1 MKKRW
6 ITICLALIFA
16 LTPSS
21 AGFLDITDRTL
32 AQNASILDA
41 LGIMQGIGNDQFDPA
56 GSLTRAQFCKIAVTA
71 MGVSDVSA
79 YKNFTIFPDVKNTHW
94 AAAYVNAAVR
104 HPDLR
109 ERAVIRGYVDGT
121 FGPDRAVNYGEV
133 CTMLLRMLGYTEED
147 VGLFWP
153 ADYIAKAEELGLT
166 DGVSISDAKAVVKRS
181 DAATMLVN
189 VLTVPVKDSQD
200 AVLLDGLVSEKV
212 DGCILLATSDT
223 NNLFADSEALF
234 YEDGVI
240 SGIPRQTVGTL
251 DSAMIGVYGTML
263 LKDGAVAGIVPD
275 KNSRVEVYEVI
286 SVSAS
291 EIQTSTQTIRPAENA
306 HIYVDSVGASVGTF
320 GELWSSIQ
328 PGDTLRVYFDATGA
342 QQLMAVLSNARPHA
356 VSFMYHV

>member
-6 ITICLALIFA
+6 ITICLALIVA

-32 AQNASILDA
+32 AQNAAVLDA

-94 AAAYVNAAVR
+94 AAAYINAAVR

-109 ERAVIRGYVDGT
+109 ERAVIRGYVDGA
-121 FGPDRAVNYGEV
+121 FGPDRVVNYGEV
-133 CTMLLRMLGYTEED
+133 CTMLLRMLGYTEAD

-153 ADYIAKAEELGLT
+153 VDYIAKAEEIGLT
-166 DGVSISDAKAVVKRS
+166 DGASISDAKAPVKRS

-189 VLTVPVKDSQD
+189 VLATPVKDSQD
-200 AVLLDGLVSEKV
+200 TVLLDGLVSEKV
-212 DGCILLATSDT
+212 NGCILLSTSDA
-223 NNLFADSEALF
+223 NNLLADNEALF
-234 YEDGVI
+234 YEDGVV
-240 SGIPRQTVGTL
+240 SSIPRLTIGTL

-263 LKDGAVAGIVPD
+263 LQDEAVAGIVPD

-286 SVSAS
+286 AVSAS
-291 EIQTSTQTIRPAENA
+291 EIQTSTQTLRPAENA
-306 HIYVDSVGASVGTF
+306 HTYIDSVGAFIGTF
-320 GELWSSIQ
+320 GELWSSIES
-328 PGDTLRVYFDATGA
+328 GDTLRVYYDATGA
-342 QQLMAVLSNARPHA
+342 QQLMAVLSDAQPHA
-356 VSFMYHV
+356 VPA